1 MTINEHTADKQK
13 LKGKQYNKVNNKIIN
28 KSMLVFLFIKSG
40 VVHSVILCGSYD
52 FVGFSRFPR
61 AVAALAL

>member
-1 MTINEHTADKQK
+1 
-13 LKGKQYNKVNNKIIN
+13 
-28 KSMLVFLFIKSG
+28 MLVFLFIKSG

-61 AVAALAL
+61 AVAALTLSL

>member
-1 MTINEHTADKQK
+1 MNIQQINKN
-13 LKGKQYNKVNNKIIN
+13 LKGNSIIKLIIKLLIKAN
-28 KSMLVFLFIKSG
+28 FLFIKSG